1 MPPVMKSDVLKSKGY
16 EVQCTSW
23 ENDADD
29 YRTNS
34 VFFKEKEDALFVIE
48 LLKKCKSKNDTHNPG
63 IGNSNVNEGYNTVS
77 TDDVINVFQDAYAN
91 HPNISVD
98 LYTELHEIL
107 EIDLET
113 TEPDDTMMEQ
123 SVDFL
128 CRFLNMPVQYDY
140 PFIRVAE
147 KIKLNYRDTE
157 TTDTY
162 ESILE
167 I

>member
-77 TDDVINVFQDAYAN
+77 TDDVINVFQYAN
-91 HPNISVD
+91 QNISPD
-98 LYTELHEIL
+98 LYDELHEIL
-107 EIDLET
+107 EIDLGFT
-113 TEPDDTMMEQ
+113 DPDDTMMEQ
-123 SVDFL
+123 AVDYL
-128 CRFLNMPVQYDY
+128 CKFFNYPVQYDY

-147 KIKLNYRDTE
+147 TIKLNYRDTE

-167 I
+167 V

>member
-23 ENDADD
+23 ENDGDD

-34 VFFKEKEDALFVIE
+34 VFFKENEDALFAIE
-48 LLKKCKSKNDTHNPG
+48 LLKKCKSRNNRHNPG

-77 TDDVINVFQDAYAN
+77 TDDVINVFQYAYAN
-91 HPNISVD
+91 QNISPD
-98 LYTELHEIL
+98 LYNELHEIL

-113 TEPDDTMMEQ
+113 TEPDDGMMSQ
-123 SVDFL
+123 AVNYLCNFL
-128 CRFLNMPVQYDY
+128 GYPDQYDY

-167 I
+167 V